1 MLIGQRKKSQ
11 KYFDL
16 STFNYNLYDSNP
28 CSSLGVM
35 NFQKWEL
42 FSGSPGILAGY
53 VYILKTQI
61 QASRSTKRS
70 LKKYLQVLANFWLF
84 YRESKGPRHFTGMAQ
99 PKANATRKFTKAHKN
114 VTSN

>member
-1 MLIGQRKKSQ
+1 MLVGQRKKSQ

-42 FSGSPGILAGY
+42 FSGSPG
-53 VYILKTQI
+53 
-61 QASRSTKRS
+61 RST
-70 LKKYLQVLANFWLF
+70 VLYINRDRLCN
-84 YRESKGPRHFTGMAQ
+84 TI
-99 PKANATRKFTKAHKN
+99 ATVALIG
-114 VTSN
+114 TSIQSD

>member
-1 MLIGQRKKSQ
+1 MLVGQRKKSQ

-42 FSGSPGILAGY
+42 FSGSPGRFGTYAHF
-53 VYILKTQI
+53 LKNKSGVDMSNATEQSYQLLIRVTDFDVPDGCNFVEFYDNVDQI
-61 QASRSTKRS
+61 RS
-70 LKKYLQVLANFWLF
+70 LC
-84 YRESKGPRHFTGMAQ
+84 RHFLA
-99 PKANATRKFTKAHKN
+99 
-114 VTSN
+114 

>member
-1 MLIGQRKKSQ
+1 MLVGQRKKSQ

-42 FSGSPGILAGY
+42 FSGSPGRYEKVKPKLLG
-53 VYILKTQI
+53 
-61 QASRSTKRS
+61 
-70 LKKYLQVLANFWLF
+70 LF
-84 YRESKGPRHFTGMAQ
+84 GEDACLVSAERLL
-99 PKANATRKFTKAHKN
+99 NN
-114 VTSN
+114 VNLDQL

>member
-1 MLIGQRKKSQ
+1 MLVGQRKKSQ

-42 FSGSPGILAGY
+42 FSGSPGRPY
-53 VYILKTQI
+53 QLKI
-61 QASRSTKRS
+61 NCFY
-70 LKKYLQVLANFWLF
+70 LKNTLVNWKYKVVHLKNTNLVLI
-84 YRESKGPRHFTGMAQ
+84 
-99 PKANATRKFTKAHKN
+99 
-114 VTSN
+114 

>member
-1 MLIGQRKKSQ
+1 MLVGQRKKSQ

-42 FSGSPGILAGY
+42 FSGSPG
-53 VYILKTQI
+53 
-61 QASRSTKRS
+61 S
-70 LKKYLQVLANFWLF
+70 LSPLSFGPSLNRALQMP
-84 YRESKGPRHFTGMAQ
+84 KG
-99 PKANATRKFTKAHKN
+99 
-114 VTSN
+114 

>member
-1 MLIGQRKKSQ
+1 MLVGQRKKSQ

-42 FSGSPGILAGY
+42 FSGSPGIHGNLIPHHY
-53 VYILKTQI
+53 RRWPLTIDLHYL
-61 QASRSTKRS
+61 SLTKEALGQS
-70 LKKYLQVLANFWLF
+70 GVDTAFIVVDMDIWLTAVSI
-84 YRESKGPRHFTGMAQ
+84 EMD
-99 PKANATRKFTKAHKN
+99 
-114 VTSN
+114 

>member
-1 MLIGQRKKSQ
+1 MKLNLPIFLVLVGQPEKSQ

-42 FSGSPGILAGY
+42 FSGSPGRMLG
-53 VYILKTQI
+53 
-61 QASRSTKRS
+61 
-70 LKKYLQVLANFWLF
+70 FWKL
-84 YRESKGPRHFTGMAQ
+84 
-99 PKANATRKFTKAHKN
+99 
-114 VTSN
+114 SNL